1 VLTQLRVTDFRVVED
16 MAFAPGNGLN
26 VITGETGAGKSV
38 LVGALEAALGQLLDA
53 EDIRAPAGTAAVAAE
68 FTIPA
73 AAPAVERI
81 REVLPDWT
89 GPTLVI
95 ERRVHQG
102 GRSSCRV
109 DGKVVSRETLMAIGD
124 WLVDIHGQH
133 SHQLLL
139 SPSAQLDMLDGF
151 GGLVAQRRVLADT
164 HRQWL
169 ETRRHVKELR
179 GAAERTEQEAERR
192 AFQLNEL
199 RAARLVAGETH
210 ALTQE
215 LRLVSTAHQWK
226 TACLQ
231 ARETLLESDDA
242 IVGRTIRVVR
252 AVQELGGQFPDLRRA
267 LVGAE
272 DAVVE
277 LQELADVL
285 RALDS
290 QLKVNPERQEEIEE
304 RLGLLVGLEK
314 KYGMDHDGLLDFLRQ
329 LESEDSAGVDARKEL
344 ARLESRLEE
353 VRSELEERS
362 SQLSIDRMRAAERLV
377 PPVEAEFAALGLERA
392 RFAVR
397 LEPQPVRDGFAGDAK
412 GKERAVFL
420 FASSPG
426 EEIRDLTKVAS
437 GGELSRIMLAIKS
450 VMGAVDPVDTMV
462 FDEIDTGVGG
472 GLARV
477 VGHRLKGL
485 AGSRQVLC
493 VTHLAP
499 VAGLADHHFA
509 VEKES
514 GDRISIAI
522 RELGGDARIMEIAR
536 MLGGLPITEEARR
549 HAHVMVSGG
558 VEGGNA

>member
-1 VLTQLRVTDFRVVED
+1 
-16 MAFAPGNGLN
+16 
-26 VITGETGAGKSV
+26 
-38 LVGALEAALGQLLDA
+38 
-53 EDIRAPAGTAAVAAE
+53 
-68 FTIPA
+68 
-73 AAPAVERI
+73 
-81 REVLPDWT
+81 
-89 GPTLVI
+89 
-95 ERRVHQG
+95 
-102 GRSSCRV
+102 
-109 DGKVVSRETLMAIGD
+109 
-124 WLVDIHGQH
+124 
-133 SHQLLL
+133 
-139 SPSAQLDMLDGF
+139 
-151 GGLVAQRRVLADT
+151 VAQRRVLADT

>member
-1 VLTQLRVTDFRVVED
+1 MLTQLRVTDFRVVED

-290 QLKVNPERQEEIEE
+290 QLKVNPERQEKIEE